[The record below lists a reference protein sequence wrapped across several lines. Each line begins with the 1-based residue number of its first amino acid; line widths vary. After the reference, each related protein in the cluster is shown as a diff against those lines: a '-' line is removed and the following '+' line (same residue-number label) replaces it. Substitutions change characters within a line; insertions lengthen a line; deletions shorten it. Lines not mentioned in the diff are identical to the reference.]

1 VRAEQLELVAFA
13 AVALVFTVAMTR
25 GAAARRSLIA
35 GGVVGLIGTAGA
47 VLVSSFDLAVLVL
60 LALGVVQ
67 ASAGGPAAFAMRM
80 RVVALAGGLLVLGAL
95 LVRVQ
100 GPDVLPRFGAVGLV
114 AGVCAMVGVLPYIR
128 PLDPTGATDATL
140 APVAW
145 LGFVGPVAAVVLI
158 GRGAGLLS
166 VDAGQ
171 AFAAM
176 LIGLG
181 VLNMAWGSAGAWLT
195 ADPIGAWRYSFI
207 ADWGLVLAGLGL
219 FVDDAQ
225 RSALLGLFAIVLCR
239 LPLYV
244 VSAQLPARTATTE
257 RPMNLVVAAALAG
270 SAPFAGFAAR
280 VLLLRA
286 ATQLFWPLALVLALA
301 MLAWLPGSLRLGRS
315 LGPVRGRQAVAVAL
329 TLALNLAA
337 GLYPL
342 PLLAAARL

>member
-1 VRAEQLELVAFA
+1 VQAEALELVAFA
-13 AVALVFTVAMTR
+13 AVALMFAVVMTR
-25 GAAARRSLIA
+25 GAAARRSVVMTGAA
-35 GGVVGLIGTAGA
+35 GLAGTAA
-47 VLVSSFDLAVLVL
+47 IALVPSFDLAVLVV
-60 LALGVVQ
+60 LAVGVVH
-67 ASAGGPAAFAMRM
+67 ASAGGTAAFPMRL
-80 RVVALAGGLLVLGAL
+80 RVIGLAVGLLSLGAL

-114 AGVCAMVGVLPYIR
+114 AGACAVVGLLPYIR
-128 PLDPTGATDATL
+128 PLDPTGVADPPY

-145 LGFVGPVAAVVLI
+145 LGFVGPAAAVVLV
-158 GRGAGLLS
+158 GRSAGLLT

-195 ADPIGAWRYSFI
+195 ADAVGAWRYSFI

-219 FVDDAQ
+219 FVVDAQ
-225 RSALLGLFAIVLCR
+225 RAALLGLFTIVLCR
-239 LPLYV
+239 LPLYL
-244 VSAQLPARTATTE
+244 VSSQVEPSTPTTE
-257 RPMNLVVAAALAG
+257 RPLNLAVAAALAG

-286 ATQLFWPLALVLALA
+286 ATQLYWPLALVLALA

-315 LGPVRGRQAVAVAL
+315 LGLVRGRQAVAVAL
-329 TLALNLAA
+329 TLALNVAA